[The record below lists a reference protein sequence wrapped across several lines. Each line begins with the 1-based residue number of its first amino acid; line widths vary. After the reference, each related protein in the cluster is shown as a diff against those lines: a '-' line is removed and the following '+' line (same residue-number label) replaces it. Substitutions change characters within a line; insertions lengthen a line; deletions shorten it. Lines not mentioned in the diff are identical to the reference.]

1 MRKNNRGQRDIGIKR
16 KTSDMMIFAVMYHF
30 ITFITHRNAARKKCV
45 YVLLKHSY
53 VICGDIELKKR
64 LCATDLCLV
73 FNLHI
78 LNFRVQIVFLLLI
91 HANNYGLHII
101 SIRSSA
107 VPDVS
112 EQSIKNWMTQR
123 SEGNTWIKKKNL
135 NLSLLLFLSLSKKII
150 PCVGIFVCFSFFFL
164 DRERRVWGL
173 KESETGR
180 LKLGWAAKQ
189 TKKTIKRKE
198 RMKEWKKLP

>member
-1 MRKNNRGQRDIGIKR
+1 MQKNNRGQRDIGIKR

-91 HANNYGLHII
+91 RANNYGLHII

-112 EQSIKNWMTQR
+112 DQSIKNWMTQR
-123 SEGNTWIKKKNL
+123 SEGNTWIKKKKSKL
-135 NLSLLLFLSLSKKII
+135 ISSLVLVFKQKNN
-150 PCVGIFVCFSFFFL
+150 PMCRVFCVFFFFL
-164 DRERRVWGL
+164 FR
-173 KESETGR
+173 
-180 LKLGWAAKQ
+180 
-189 TKKTIKRKE
+189 
-198 RMKEWKKLP
+198 

>member
-1 MRKNNRGQRDIGIKR
+1 MQKKLTEDREILVSRGKHLIWWFLLLCIISLLSLLIGMQQGK
-16 KTSDMMIFAVMYHF
+16 S
-30 ITFITHRNAARKKCV
+30 
-45 YVLLKHSY
+45 VLLKHSY
-53 VICGDIELKKR
+53 VICGDIELKKKR

-91 HANNYGLHII
+91 RANNYGLHII

-135 NLSLLLFLSLSKKII
+135 NLYLLLFLSLNKNII
-150 PCVGIFVCFSFFFL
+150 PCVGIFVCFSFFF
-164 DRERRVWGL
+164 
-173 KESETGR
+173 
-180 LKLGWAAKQ
+180 
-189 TKKTIKRKE
+189 
-198 RMKEWKKLP
+198 

>member
-1 MRKNNRGQRDIGIKR
+1 MALCKKITEDREILVSRGKHLIWWFLLLCIISLLSLLIGMQQEK
-16 KTSDMMIFAVMYHF
+16 SVYMSYLN
-30 ITFITHRNAARKKCV
+30 THM
-45 YVLLKHSY
+45 SY
-53 VICGDIELKKR
+53 VGTLSLKKR

-91 HANNYGLHII
+91 RANNYGLHII

-123 SEGNTWIKKKNL
+123 SEGNTWIKKKSKL
-135 NLSLLLFLSLSKKII
+135 ISSLVLVFKQKII
-150 PCVGIFVCFSFFFL
+150 PCVGIFVCFSFFF
-164 DRERRVWGL
+164 
-173 KESETGR
+173 
-180 LKLGWAAKQ
+180 
-189 TKKTIKRKE
+189 
-198 RMKEWKKLP
+198 